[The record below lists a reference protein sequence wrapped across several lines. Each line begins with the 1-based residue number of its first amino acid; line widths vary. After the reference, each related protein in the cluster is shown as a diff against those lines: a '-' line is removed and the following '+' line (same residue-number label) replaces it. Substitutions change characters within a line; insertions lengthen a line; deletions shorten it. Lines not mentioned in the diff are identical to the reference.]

1 MSYWVCECGKKV
13 SENIK
18 TCPYCKTE
26 RSPSKLKAVASAL
39 KDKLEAAKPVSRESA
54 VQNTVQP
61 SVQPAKVATSVS
73 LPTKCDKCSGDN
85 IQTIKMACL
94 SGSTTGTSTAVG
106 INSNLSFGVAA
117 IDTKSQTNLVATLRP
132 GPKPSKYDFF
142 HVFMVSIGGLGGVF
156 LVLMGIASLINF
168 SPKNAINAGFALSI
182 GGFILAAAYNFHKTP
197 NKKVLAWNHKNDLY
211 EKGWVCHKCGSV
223 WLPGEEPINLLDIR
237 PPAGMGI
244 YLKTV
249 VATSSFFILLSV
261 VAALTP
267 STTPSRASKPTTMSA
282 PPATTPEPELAL
294 NHLDPAARDVK
305 RNHPDWSDE
314 ICTAIGKGELANGM
328 NSQQVSAA
336 MASKAALEK
345 AASASSK
352 AEYTGPLYLQ
362 VGMDEKYLPSMKGI
376 PDKVN
381 VTESASGTRKQYVY
395 ERSRGNE
402 YVYTVNGRVT
412 SWQSV
417 E

>member
-18 TCPYCKTE
+18 VCPYCKTE
-26 RSPSKLKAVASAL
+26 RSPSKLNALVSNL
-39 KDKLEAAKPVSRESA
+39 KDKLDSVKPVSSKSEVTKA
-54 VQNTVQP
+54 VP
-61 SVQPAKVATSVS
+61 IEQPANIATNVS
-73 LPTKCDKCSGDN
+73 LPTRCEKCAGDH

-106 INSNLSFGVAA
+106 ISSNLSVGVAA

-132 GPKPSKYDFF
+132 GSKPSKYDFF
-142 HVFMVSIGGLGGVF
+142 HVFMVFIGGLGGF
-156 LVLMGIASLINF
+156 ILVLMGIASLIDFNL
-168 SPKNAINAGFALSI
+168 KNAVNAGFALSI
-182 GGFILAAAYNFHKTP
+182 GGFILVGMYHFHKRP
-197 NKKVLAWNHKNDLY
+197 NEKVMAWNRKNDLY

-223 WLPGEEPINLLDIR
+223 WIPGEAPVNLLDIR

-244 YLKTV
+244 FLKAI
-249 VATSSFFILLSV
+249 VATTSFFILLGIM
-261 VAALTP
+261 AALTP
-267 STTPSRASKPTTMSA
+267 STTPSKASKPTTMSA
-282 PPATTPEPELAL
+282 PPATPEPELSL
-294 NHLDPAARDVK
+294 NHLDPLARDVK

-314 ICTAIGKGELANGM
+314 ICTAISKGELAKGM
-328 NSQQVSAA
+328 NSQQVTAA
-336 MASKAALEK
+336 MASKEALEK
-345 AASASSK
+345 AK
-352 AEYTGPLYLQ
+352 QVPLDLS
-362 VGMDEKYLPSMKGI
+362 VGLDEKYLPSIKGE

-395 ERSRGNE
+395 KRSKGND